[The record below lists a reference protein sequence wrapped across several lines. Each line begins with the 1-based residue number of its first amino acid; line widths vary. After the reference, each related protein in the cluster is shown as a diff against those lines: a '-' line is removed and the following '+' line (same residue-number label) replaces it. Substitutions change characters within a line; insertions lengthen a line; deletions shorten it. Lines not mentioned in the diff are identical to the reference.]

1 MSDGKRQ
8 VLVVDDEASVV
19 KLVTVRLEL
28 AGFRVSAAYEGQSA
42 LLKVQEDPP
51 ELIILDVMLPK
62 LNGYE
67 VCSIL
72 KRDERYR
79 HIPVIMFTALREDQ
93 DYWKGMACGA
103 DAYLTK
109 PFKGEGLG
117 ELVNRLILAV
127 AKPAPKQESADGGD
141 DDAGQRAGG

>member
-1 MSDGKRQ
+1 MSEAKKQ

-19 KLVTVRLEL
+19 KMVSVRLER
-28 AGFRVSAAYEGQSA
+28 AGLRVSTAYDGQTA
-42 LLKVQEDPP
+42 LLKVQIDPP
-51 ELIILDVMLPK
+51 DLIILDVMLPK

-72 KRDERYR
+72 KRDERSR
-79 HIPVIMFTALREDQ
+79 HIPIIMFTALRDDE
-93 DYWKGMACGA
+93 DYWRGMACGA

-109 PFKGEGLG
+109 PFKGEGLS

-127 AKPAPKQESADGGD
+127 IKPSTSPDTGPGGSDAEQPRADH
-141 DDAGQRAGG
+141 

>member
-1 MSDGKRQ
+1 MGERQ
-8 VLVVDDEASVV
+8 RHILVVDDEASVV
-19 KLVTVRLEL
+19 KLVTVRLER
-28 AGFRVSAAYEGQSA
+28 AGFRVSSAGDGQGA
-42 LLKVQEDPP
+42 LLRVQEDPP
-51 ELIILDVMLPK
+51 DLIILDVMLPK

-79 HIPVIMFTALREDQ
+79 HIPVIMFTALREDE

-127 AKPAPKQESADGGD
+127 TKQSPPTPETPEH
-141 DDAGQRAGG
+141 

>member
-1 MSDGKRQ
+1 MGERQ
-8 VLVVDDEASVV
+8 RHILVVDDEASVV
-19 KLVTVRLEL
+19 KLVTVRLER
-28 AGFRVSAAYEGQSA
+28 AGFRVSSAGDGQGA
-42 LLKVQEDPP
+42 LLRVQEDPP
-51 ELIILDVMLPK
+51 DLIILDIMLPK

-79 HIPVIMFTALREDQ
+79 HIPIIMFTALREDE

-127 AKPAPKQESADGGD
+127 AKQSPPTPETPEH
-141 DDAGQRAGG
+141 